1 VDERDQA
8 DSGEHDEASGEQ
20 PRDRHAPTPSP
31 EDDTPPPSA
40 APSPTFASRLD
51 NPKFRAA
58 LIWSGLLLFTFIV
71 RLRTLQTLETS
82 GDPFEYVLAIK
93 EIVYRSAETWTW
105 THHTARFGILVPSAL
120 VFWVMGADPL
130 AYYVVPIVIALA
142 TSCFVFATV
151 RRFASTTLALL
162 CVAAIVLFPMNIRN
176 HSQIAPA
183 TFLILYQMA
192 TAYAFVR
199 VAQTEDRRER
209 LKWLAMMVV
218 MTFLAYLCKVTAV
231 FGAMGFGAALWLVT
245 RRIWPS
251 VVFGLGLVGL
261 YCVEWSAYAVF
272 SDVEGGRFGIIGQT
286 HLTSD
291 ALKEYPSLWALAQ
304 RFHKFKGYWLYLF
317 YASVAATVYFVS
329 NRQRLRS
336 AGAGLMLVGA
346 ALILGTLFGLKS
358 FDPIVPAVP
367 LRMRYGSTSAPFLL
381 IGIIVASTG
390 IIEARLKL
398 AWKRRDVLLG
408 AALSLSVALVVYP
421 ENWTKLKEHPLRVL
435 NDYRSLAWHHAAKG
449 TIVLGTGT
457 HKGATKV
464 MKGYLALLWPYH
476 DNLDE
481 VPEIV
486 RYRIGRRAYYYFSQ
500 IPSEDRKARRL
511 EQIKVEKAVRE
522 LGPFILVKRAKEDWN
537 FVRQKHRGY
546 MKIEVFEHG
555 GTGGQGDMKLPSPG
569 KKKKKKKKNP
579 LDVDDEDDENDDD

>member
-1 VDERDQA
+1 MEDERQA
-8 DSGEHDEASGEQ
+8 DSGERDEVAGEQ
-20 PRDRHAPTPSP
+20 PAADDRHAPTPSP
-31 EDDTPPPSA
+31 EDDTPAPIA
-40 APSPTFASRLD
+40 APSYASRLD
-51 NPKFRAA
+51 DPKIRAA
-58 LIWSGLLLFTFIV
+58 ILWSGILLFTFIV

-130 AYYVVPIVIALA
+130 AYYVVPMVVALL
-142 TSCFVFATV
+142 TSCLVFATV
-151 RRFASTTLALL
+151 RRFSSTTLAVV
-162 CVAAIVLFPMNIRN
+162 CTAAVVLFPMNIRN

-183 TFLILYQMA
+183 TFLMLYQMA

-199 VAQTEDRRER
+199 VVQTEERKQR
-209 LKWLAMMVV
+209 LKWLAVMVV

-272 SDVEGGRFGIIGQT
+272 TDVDGGRFGIIGRT

-317 YASVAATVYFVS
+317 YTAAAAVVYFVTS
-329 NRQRLRS
+329 KQRIRS
-336 AGAGLMLVGA
+336 PGAGLMLVGVT
-346 ALILGTLFGLKS
+346 LILGTLFGLKS

-367 LRMRYGSTSAPFLL
+367 LRMRYGSESAPFLM
-381 IGIIVASTG
+381 IGIAIAATG

-398 AWKRRDVLLG
+398 VWNRRGVLLG
-408 AALSLSVALVVYP
+408 SALSLGLALMAYP
-421 ENWTKLKEHPLRVL
+421 ENWTNLKEHPLRVL
-435 NDYRSLAWHHAAKG
+435 NEYRSLAWHHAAKG

-476 DNLDE
+476 DDLDE
-481 VPEIV
+481 VPDIV
-486 RYRIGRRAYYYFSQ
+486 RYKIGRRAYYYFSKV
-500 IPSEDRKARRL
+500 PSEDRKARRL

-522 LGPFILVKRAKEDWN
+522 LGPFVLVKRAKEDWN

-555 GTGGQGDMKLPSPG
+555 GTGGHGDMKLPSPG
-569 KKKKKKKKNP
+569 ARKKSKNP
-579 LDVDDEDDENDDD
+579 LETDDEDDEEDDD